1 MKRYNLTLDNKSK
14 AGFKEPSTYTYEKCD
29 ATERG
34 EYVDMLGALGSV
46 PVLRKIGDNRWAL
59 SWERKELVGN
69 LKKCIRGNREYFI
82 AED

>member
-1 MKRYNLTLDNKSK
+1 MK
-14 AGFKEPSTYTYEKCD
+14 KEEKPESHEVYTKCD
-29 ATERG
+29 ATERN
-34 EYVDMLGALGSV
+34 EYVDMMNAVGSV

-59 SWERKELVGN
+59 SWERKDLVAG